1 MVPLKERLIK
11 FTRQISDEIEIRL
24 PHARTLK
31 QKTIEK
37 LQDVSANKSKDA
49 IEIALGIQQVGSNVG
64 IQNEPKRKRSN
75 RTRKSYHRKKKNN
88 HSEMAR

>member
-11 FTRQISDEIEIRL
+11 ITRQISDEIEIRL
-24 PHARTLK
+24 PNGRKLK

-37 LQDVSANKSKDA
+37 LQDVTANQSKDA
-49 IEIALGIQQVGSNVG
+49 IEIALGIRQDGSNIG
-64 IQNEPKRKRSN
+64 IQNEPKRKRQN

-88 HSEMAR
+88 HSKMAR

>member
-24 PHARTLK
+24 PSARRLK

-37 LQDVSANKSKDA
+37 LQDVSANKSKDV
-49 IEIALGIQQVGSNVG
+49 IEQFLG

-75 RTRKSYHRKKKNN
+75 RTRKPYHRKKKNN
-88 HSEMAR
+88 HSKMAR